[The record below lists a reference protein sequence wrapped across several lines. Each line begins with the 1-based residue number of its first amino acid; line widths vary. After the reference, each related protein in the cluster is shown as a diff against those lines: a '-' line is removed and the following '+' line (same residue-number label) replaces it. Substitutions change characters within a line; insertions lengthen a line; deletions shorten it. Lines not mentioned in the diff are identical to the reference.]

1 MADFGSALLQA
12 FNIFKTLPQQIQAIP
27 ELIKPTIRK
36 ATLPVAQIAEGF
48 GQRINYPQLAS
59 PVSSI
64 ERALFRRQQNLVN
77 SGVLE
82 RGSDYYEDRPPTP
95 QETMAER
102 FSANTYPGIE
112 KTESAFMYPSG
123 HLVAT
128 TPALEQARNQTLR
141 SFSPLAQFQLQG
153 VPVGIQPPLWGG
165 GGTAFVE
172 PKTKLD
178 KSITVTENLY
188 PRDVYHVM
196 AHELLHAAARGKGG
210 IPWDDFVRDFIS
222 YSVQNPQVAKHFAPM
237 DIGHRTGPEELYAEM
252 GAWLGPNIFNT
263 PLGKYYE
270 GIIEQP
276 QRIPLKK
283 VRRRK

>member
-1 MADFGSALLQA
+1 MVDFGSALTQA
-12 FNIFKTLPQQIQAIP
+12 FNTFKTLPQQFQAIP
-27 ELIKPTIRK
+27 ELIRPTIRK
-36 ATLPVAQIAEGF
+36 ATLPIAQIAEGI
-48 GQRINYPQLAS
+48 GQRINYPRLAS
-59 PVSSI
+59 PVSPI
-64 ERALFRRQQNLVN
+64 ERSLFQAQQNLVN
-77 SGVLE
+77 QGALE
-82 RGSDYYEDRPPTP
+82 RGSDYYIDRQPT
-95 QETMAER
+95 QQDTMAEI

-123 HLVAT
+123 HGVAT

-141 SFSPLAQFQLQG
+141 SFSPLASFQLGG

-172 PKTKLD
+172 PKTKFD

-210 IPWDDFVRDFIS
+210 IPWDDFIRDFTA
-222 YSVQNPQVAKHFAPM
+222 YSIQNPAITAHFSQLDEA
-237 DIGHRTGPEELYAEM
+237 HRTGPEEIYAEI
-252 GAWLGPNIFNT
+252 GALLGPNIFNT

-270 GIIEQP
+270 GIIEKP
-276 QRIPLKK
+276 KK
-283 VRRRK
+283 VLLRRKVK